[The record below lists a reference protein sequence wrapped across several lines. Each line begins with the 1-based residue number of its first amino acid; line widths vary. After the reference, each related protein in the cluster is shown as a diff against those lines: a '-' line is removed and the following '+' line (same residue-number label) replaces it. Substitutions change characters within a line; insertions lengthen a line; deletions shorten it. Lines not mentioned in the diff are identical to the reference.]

1 MINSHEKRYD
11 FIWISCQMWGK
22 ILKTRN
28 FLWIIPL
35 KSILLLK
42 KTYQTSLMKKLSF
55 FHSLA
60 LLRKNLSKVHHS
72 PSLPLIKEPYP
83 LPSKLIYQII
93 TQLNYHYHD
102 IVPICYRH
110 TCIKI
115 HSAVFAFIYCHCIV
129 IIEFV
134 FVCSLTIIEIFQKL
148 WKFILLLKL
157 RSNSLILEK
166 NQGWC
171 EILKW
176 L

>member
-1 MINSHEKRYD
+1 
-11 FIWISCQMWGK
+11 
-22 ILKTRN
+22 
-28 FLWIIPL
+28 
-35 KSILLLK
+35 
-42 KTYQTSLMKKLSF
+42 MKKFSF

-148 WKFILLLKL
+148 WKFILFLKL

-166 NQGWC
+166 TKEGDVRSS
-171 EILKW
+171 EW